1 MAAAHDVSICRTC
14 STLLGRGNKT
24 GYCRRHVSAHNLSQ
38 PHIRAAQRAGI
49 ARKHATDPEFLD
61 GLRAR
66 ARRLADDPVINAK
79 RTQHFKEGRFWELGT
94 IAARAPEVRARAGR
108 KISATKL
115 AWCPPHLR
123 AEYLHLI
130 RNKRIPAAE
139 ARALIED
146 QNEVE
151 MRRWR
156 ASLPDGLRRAG

>member
-1 MAAAHDVSICRTC
+1 MTGTC
-14 STLLGRGNKT
+14 NTCGSKLGRGNKS
-24 GYCRRHVSAHNLSQ
+24 GFCRRHVAAHNLSQ
-38 PHIRAAQRAGI
+38 PHIREAQKAGI

-66 ARRLADDPVINAK
+66 ARRLAEDPVINAK

-94 IAARAPEVRARAGR
+94 IAAKAPEVRARAGR
-108 KISATKL
+108 KASATKL

-123 AEYLHLI
+123 ADYLHLV
-130 RNKRIPAAE
+130 RGKRFLASE
-139 ARALIED
+139 ARAFIED

-156 ASLPDGLRRAG
+156 ASVGTATA